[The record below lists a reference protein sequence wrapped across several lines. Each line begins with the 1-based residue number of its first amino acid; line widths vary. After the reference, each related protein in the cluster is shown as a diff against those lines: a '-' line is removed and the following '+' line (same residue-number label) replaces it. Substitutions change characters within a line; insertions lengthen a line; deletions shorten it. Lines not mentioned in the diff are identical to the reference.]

1 MSALSR
7 GNSTSPSRA
16 RADGELLYLGVTLLS
31 RGELLSPRVQAT
43 GTENVQ
49 DKVSDW
55 ELPMILNCESES
67 SRIRRIPIEYVSEI
81 PCMRVETESDLLF
94 GPGPT
99 MIYMMQ
105 QLQYP
110 GLDQC
115 PGYTRIY

>member
-1 MSALSR
+1 MPAIEAMRQDTYYTSVER
-7 GNSTSPSRA
+7 GTSVPH
-16 RADGELLYLGVTLLS
+16 
-31 RGELLSPRVQAT
+31 VQAT

-99 MIYMMQ
+99 MVYRYMSVR
-105 QLQYP
+105 
-110 GLDQC
+110 
-115 PGYTRIY
+115 T

>member
-1 MSALSR
+1 MQALETLVPPLPRQVRHLEARRAVRTDER
-7 GNSTSPSRA
+7 GISVPH
-16 RADGELLYLGVTLLS
+16 
-31 RGELLSPRVQAT
+31 VQAT